1 MNSRR
6 ILTAVLGVQL
16 LIATTSSSLSQTN
29 RQAVPVL
36 KQYSTVSDVGTARRP
51 ETVSKKADSER
62 DSLLQIRTQAARS
75 SAGAATVTNDTPIAA
90 VGNLE
95 WTGQYVERFVRIP
108 EGNSGKPKL
117 VRFLIP
123 VYREKSTKPETSV
136 GTGDKQEQNRQGAD
150 NSPDL
155 GKGMS
160 ALLVGIGCAK

>member
-36 KQYSTVSDVGTARRP
+36 KQYSTVSDVGTDRRP

-62 DSLLQIRTQAARS
+62 DSLLRIRGQAARS
-75 SAGAATVTNDTPIAA
+75 SEGAATVTNDTPIA

-95 WTGQYVERFVRIP
+95 GTGQYVERFVRIP
-108 EGNSGKPKL
+108 EGNSGTPKL